1 MPRLGNEG
9 KAKMDNQKLRVDT
22 DGFFG
27 ELFVPGEDKFFRG
40 DRGANKAAS
49 YADRMDSLEKT
60 LEFVSEW

>member
-1 MPRLGNEG
+1 
-9 KAKMDNQKLRVDT
+9 MDNQKFRVDT